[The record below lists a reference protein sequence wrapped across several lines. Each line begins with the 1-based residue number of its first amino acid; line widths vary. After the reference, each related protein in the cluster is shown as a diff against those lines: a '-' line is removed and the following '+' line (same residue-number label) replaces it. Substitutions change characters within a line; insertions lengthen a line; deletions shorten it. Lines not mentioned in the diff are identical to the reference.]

1 MGLRAATSVKAEFP
15 GSWIARPMLARRSGD
30 ANRGVGEFRDLP
42 QLASAVATVYHQG
55 MKRLFLPILL
65 FAALATGAAFAQS
78 LLVRFDTG
86 SLAIVTEAGRH
97 EFNVELA
104 STPEQRSQG
113 LMYRREMA
121 ADAGMLFDFASR
133 PGRASMWMK
142 NTLIPLDMLF
152 IKSDGKIESIAER
165 TVPHSLEAVSSRG
178 LVRYVLELNGGTV
191 ARLGIGPGDRV
202 ELPKKDAE

>member
-1 MGLRAATSVKAEFP
+1 
-15 GSWIARPMLARRSGD
+15 MLPRRVGD
-30 ANRGVGEFRDLP
+30 ANRGVGETRDLLR
-42 QLASAVATVYHQG
+42 LASAVATVYDPA

-65 FAALATGAAFAQS
+65 FAALAAGIAFAQS
-78 LLVRFDTG
+78 SPSRFDTG
-86 SLAIVTEAGRH
+86 SLAIVTGAGRH

-104 STPEQRSQG
+104 STPEQRGQG

-121 ADAGMLFDFASR
+121 RDAGMLFDFGAR

-178 LVRYVLELNGGTV
+178 QVRYVLELNGGTA

-202 ELPKKDAE
+202 ELPK